1 MAASSDEASGDWPP
15 GTIVC
20 ENRGLGRVWSR
31 WMPMPE
37 MSFRKGDS
45 AGEWS

>member
-20 ENRGLGRVWSR
+20 ENRGLWEGLEQVDANARDELQEGGQCR
-31 WMPMPE
+31 
-37 MSFRKGDS
+37 
-45 AGEWS
+45 